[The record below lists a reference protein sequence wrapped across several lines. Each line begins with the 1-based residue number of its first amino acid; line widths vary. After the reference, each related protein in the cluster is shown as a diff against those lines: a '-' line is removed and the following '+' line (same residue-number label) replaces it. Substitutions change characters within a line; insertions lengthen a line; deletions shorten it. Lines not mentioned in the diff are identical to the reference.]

1 MMLRYVC
8 VYWLLYTYYLQVQY
22 GCTPYTE
29 NPSITTYTLDPS
41 TKSTDILD
49 LSSWL
54 PKSYHIHTWRKCW
67 PRSNAAFPLTWQV
80 KLSFRLDQRFPIDDM
95 ADSPWALAHHALVQ
109 CLVLLLAQCLRLNA
123 AFCWIFFHWGFSFAF
138 ARLLK
143 IHRNVKKWNV
153 SQEMKWNVF
162 HISSYLFS
170 MGAWKETQSRL
181 RHCLIDA
188 CKFSTFTVQCCM
200 STESTLHSL
209 TD

>member
-1 MMLRYVC
+1 MYTLHRKSFNRNNNQLHKITQQKARTFMTCLHDFQKATISTPGANVGHAPMLRFH
-8 VYWLLYTYYLQVQY
+8 WP
-22 GCTPYTE
+22 G
-29 NPSITTYTLDPS
+29 
-41 TKSTDILD
+41 KS
-49 LSSWL
+49 SSASVW
-54 PKSYHIHTWRKCW
+54 I
-67 PRSNAAFPLTWQV
+67 NG
-80 KLSFRLDQRFPIDDM
+80 FPIDDM

-143 IHRNVKKWNV
+143 IHRNVKKWKCISRNEMKWN
-153 SQEMKWNVF
+153 EMKWNVF